1 MLYSAHYTC
10 TQTIYTVLYVACVGQ
25 SAMSPMSVAVLNK
38 KLNLLVLLSLLILE
52 LLSR

>member
-1 MLYSAHYTC
+1 MLYSAHYIYLYTN
-10 TQTIYTVLYVACVGQ
+10 YTVLYVACVGQ
-25 SAMSPMSVAVLNK
+25 SAMSTMCVAVLNK